1 MEMMRMKI
9 SNYKVITL
17 LTGVCG
23 LIFICFLSLDSLRKG
38 SNEIFHYDSLDKIF
52 EFNTS
57 FSNIVLLH
65 NSVSLYSV
73 STGVSYE
80 IDDEEDF

>member
-17 LTGVCG
+17 STGVCG
-23 LIFICFLSLDSLRKG
+23 LIFICFLSLDSLRK
-38 SNEIFHYDSLDKIF
+38 SPNEIFYYESLGKIF

-57 FSNIVLLH
+57 FSNTGLLH